1 MQRALDETDQRL
13 LDEWQRDFP
22 LCSYPFAAVGE
33 ALGIG
38 ENEVLSRLKDLF
50 GRGMV
55 SRIGGTIVPN
65 IVSASTLAA
74 MAVPDAR
81 IEKVA
86 ALVSRMSGIN
96 HSYLR
101 ENHWNLW
108 FVATGPDRAHVD
120 GTLARIERESG
131 LMVLDLPLVRPFN
144 IDLGF
149 RLSGGR
155 AGQLAG
161 QGVRRAAPDP
171 GRIRLLEG
179 DRAILQAL
187 SSGLEPVARPYEA
200 LARRLGRA
208 EADVIGRIK
217 ALLDQGVITRL
228 GVIVRHRALGWRS
241 NAMVVWE
248 LEPGIIAGVG
258 PRLAAVPGVTLC
270 YERRPV
276 EGVWPYRLYNMIH
289 GRTRDE
295 ALGVLEEARAT
306 IPELAAARHAVLFS
320 TRCFKQTGALIK
332 PLKEAAE

>member
-22 LCSYPFAAVGE
+22 LCSYPFARIGE

-38 ENEVLSRLKDLF
+38 ENEVLSRMKDLI
-50 GRGMV
+50 GRGMI

-74 MAVPDAR
+74 VAVPDAR
-81 IEKVA
+81 IEEVA
-86 ALVSRMSGIN
+86 ALVSRISGIN

-120 GTLARIERESG
+120 ETLARIEAESG

-149 RLSGGR
+149 RLSGG
-155 AGQLAG
+155 LAG
-161 QGVRRAAPDP
+161 QGVRPAPADPAPDP
-171 GRIRLLEG
+171 ARIRLLEG

-187 SSGLEPVARPYEA
+187 STGLEPVARPYDA
-200 LARRLGRA
+200 LARRLGRE

-217 ALLDQGVITRL
+217 AHLDMGVITRL
-228 GVIVRHRALGWRS
+228 GVIVRHRALGWRA
-241 NAMVVWE
+241 NAMVVWD
-248 LEPGIIAGVG
+248 LAPGITADIG

-289 GRTRDE
+289 GRSRDE
-295 ALGVLEEARAT
+295 ALGVLEEARAA
-306 IPELAAARHAVLFS
+306 IPELTAAPHAVLFS

-332 PLKEAAE
+332 PMKEAAE